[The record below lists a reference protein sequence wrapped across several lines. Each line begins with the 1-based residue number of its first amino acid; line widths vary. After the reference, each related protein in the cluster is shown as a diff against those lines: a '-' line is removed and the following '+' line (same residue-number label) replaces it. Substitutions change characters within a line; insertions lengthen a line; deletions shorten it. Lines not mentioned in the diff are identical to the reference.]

1 MNEVMLEG
9 LEADCLKHRDEIIVE
24 SRKQG
29 ATYREIGEFWG
40 ISPCRARQVCVKQKY
55 KELRKARIEA
65 ETKSKKKLVRHL
77 MLSVRANNA
86 LHPYG
91 EMPLEDFVQ
100 VATREKLLELN
111 NFGKKSLSELRL
123 ALVVE
128 GYSIKELVDD
138 C

>member
-1 MNEVMLEG
+1 MNEVILEG
-9 LEADCLKHRDEIIVE
+9 LEADCLLHRDEIIVE
-24 SRKQG
+24 SRKLG

-55 KELRKARIEA
+55 KELRKAQVEA

-77 MLSVRANNA
+77 MLSVRATNA
-86 LHPYG
+86 LYPYA

-100 VATREKLLELN
+100 VATREKLLELT

-128 GYSIKELVDD
+128 GYSIKELADD

>member
-1 MNEVMLEG
+1 MNEVILEG
-9 LEADCLKHRDEIIVE
+9 LEADCLLHRDEIIVE
-24 SRKQG
+24 SRKLG
-29 ATYREIGEFWG
+29 ATYREIGDFWG
-40 ISPCRARQVCVKQKY
+40 ISPTRARQVCVKQKY
-55 KELRKARIEA
+55 KELRKAQVEA

-77 MLSVRANNA
+77 MLSVRATNA
-86 LHPYG
+86 LYPYA

-100 VATREKLLELN
+100 VATREKLLELT

-128 GYSIKELVDD
+128 GYSIKELADD